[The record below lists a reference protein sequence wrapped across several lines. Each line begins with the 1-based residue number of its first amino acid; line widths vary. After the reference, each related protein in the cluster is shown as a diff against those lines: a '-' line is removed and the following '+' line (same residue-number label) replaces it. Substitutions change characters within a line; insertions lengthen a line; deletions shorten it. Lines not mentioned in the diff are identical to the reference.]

1 MFLVV
6 LNVFFIRCE
15 GLALIISIAFAG
27 LYSYYLVIDT
37 QLIMGDRKYQMKLDN
52 YLMGATLLY
61 ANIVGLFL
69 NLLRILSRFG

>member
-15 GLALIISIAFAG
+15 GLSLIIAIAFSG
-27 LYSYYLVIDT
+27 LYSFYLIIDT

-69 NLLRILSRFG
+69 NLLRILNRFG

>member
-1 MFLVV
+1 MFLVI

-15 GLALIISIAFAG
+15 GLGLIIAIAFSG
-27 LYSYYLVIDT
+27 LYSFYLIIDT

-69 NLLRILSRFG
+69 NLLRILNRFG